1 MNGEKQISS
10 EEQNIAKLST
20 TTTALHASR
29 SRAPHRRHGLARQAS
44 RSKHRPYSRDKNGA
58 ARIATSLLGR
68 RAVRGSQRPLAT
80 PSELLRVNP
89 RTHGSRQIRR
99 TIRLLMR
106 SALIG
111 SPTAPWLSLPSLT
124 VSLCAFRHG
133 LHRRRRLRLL

>member
-1 MNGEKQISS
+1 MNEEKQISS
-10 EEQNIAKLST
+10 EEQNIAKLSTTT

-89 RTHGSRQIRR
+89 RAHGSRQIRR

-106 SALIG
+106 SAPIG
-111 SPTAPWLSLPSLT
+111 SPQLRGF
-124 VSLCAFRHG
+124 LCPH
-133 LHRRRRLRLL
+133 